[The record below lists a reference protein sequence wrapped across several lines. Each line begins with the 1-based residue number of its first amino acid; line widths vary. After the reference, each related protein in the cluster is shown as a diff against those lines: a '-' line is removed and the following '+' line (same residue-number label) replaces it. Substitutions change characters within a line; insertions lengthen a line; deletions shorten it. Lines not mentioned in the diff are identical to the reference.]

1 MQHDRA
7 LVSFGHGVAPLAL
20 AGAAM
25 NGRRWTTSEVRQLVA
40 RRVAGATVRE
50 IAAELDRTKQ
60 SVIMRLHKEC
70 IRIPREVAPLTLWQK
85 DEARQARISLAG
97 ELAAARAERATAPL
111 LRSWPAGVWP

>member
-7 LVSFGHGVAPLAL
+7 LVSFGHGVAALAL
-20 AGAAM
+20 AGTAM
-25 NGRRWTTSEVRQLVA
+25 NGRRWTTGEVRHLVA

-50 IAAELDRTKQ
+50 IAIELDRTKQ

-70 IRIPREVAPLTLWQK
+70 VRVPREVAPLTLWQK

-111 LRSWPAGVWP
+111 LRSWPLGLWP